1 MHEALEATGAGSG
14 GTRNISGTTLYHK
27 ALESEL
33 ADLHGA
39 ETIPQ
44 LQVIREFGVNCRL
57 CHPYVRQ
64 MLRDGTT
71 EFSHI
76 VHEDQRS

>member
-1 MHEALEATGAGSG
+1 MHRHQGICIKRCVCSRVDFADL
-14 GTRNISGTTLYHK
+14 K
-27 ALESEL
+27 EL

-39 ETIPQ
+39 ETIPE
-44 LQVIREFGVNCRL
+44 LQAIREFGVNCRL

-76 VHEDQRS
+76 VHGDERS